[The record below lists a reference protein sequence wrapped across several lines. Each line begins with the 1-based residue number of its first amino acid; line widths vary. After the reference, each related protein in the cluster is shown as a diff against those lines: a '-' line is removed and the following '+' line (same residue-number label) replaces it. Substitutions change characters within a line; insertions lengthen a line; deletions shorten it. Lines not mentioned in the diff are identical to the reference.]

1 MLRNLRRDD
10 VLLTSAAVLLAVAI
24 PLGVVSCDKVPL
36 LAPTGT
42 VITLLSTSNS
52 VSLNSSATIIATVIE
67 NGQAAGTGTG
77 TGVTT
82 TTTSGAGT
90 PVQNG
95 TLISFTTTIGRI
107 EPADAR
113 THNGQVSVQ
122 LMTTGQSGTA
132 TVTAYSGGASSTL
145 QLKIGAAAATRV
157 QMSAIPRT
165 LPSTGGTSL
174 ITAQISDDGGSPISG
189 LPITF
194 TTDAGTLTTS
204 NTTTDS
210 NGAASTTL
218 TTAATAHVVAL
229 FPGAAGG
236 DTGSGS
242 GSAGSGNSVTVTV
255 GAKALASFSATPASA
270 PAGTPIVFTVTPNTG
285 ANIQGGTIDYGDGA
299 TDSLGS
305 LSTGPATFQHVYR
318 SAGAFT
324 ATVTAIDATGGPQT
338 LTTTVVIGALSVTL
352 SASPNPV
359 TAGSPTTLTAT
370 VPAGIQVASYTFTF
384 DDAPPQTQTGNTF
397 SKVFNARGNHVVR
410 VDVTAVGGGTGQATT
425 NVSVQ

>member
-1 MLRNLRRDD
+1 MLRLLRRDD
-10 VLLTSAAVLLAVAI
+10 VLVTAAAILLVLAI
-24 PLGVVSCDKVPL
+24 PLGVISCDKVPL

-52 VSLNSSATIIATVIE
+52 VSLNSTVDIIATVIE
-67 NGQAAGTGTG
+67 NGQSAGTGTG
-77 TGVTT
+77 TGTT
-82 TTTSGAGT
+82 SSGSSGAGT

-113 THNGQVSVQ
+113 THNGQVTVK
-122 LMTTGQSGTA
+122 LITTGQSGTA

-165 LPSTGGTSL
+165 LPSSGGTSL

-204 NTTTDS
+204 SVTTDS
-210 NGAASTTL
+210 NGTASTTL

-242 GSAGSGNSVTVTV
+242 GSTGSANSVTVTV
-255 GAKALASFSATPASA
+255 GAKALAGFSASPTSA
-270 PAGTPIVFTVTPNTG
+270 PAGTPIVFTVTP
-285 ANIQGGTIDYGDGA
+285 ASSSNIQGGTINYGDGQS
-299 TDSLGS
+299 DSLGA
-305 LSTGPATFQHVYR
+305 LGSTAQTFQHVYR
-318 SAGAFT
+318 SIGTFT
-324 ATVTAIDATGGPQT
+324 ATVTANDATGGPQT
-338 LTTTVVIGALSVTL
+338 LSQTVIIGALSVSL
-352 SASPNPV
+352 AASPNPV
-359 TAGSPTTLTAT
+359 TAGSPTVLTAT

-384 DDAPPQTQTGNTF
+384 DDAPPVTQTGNSV
-397 SKVFNARGNHVVR
+397 SKVFNTRGNHVVR
-410 VDVTAVGGGTGQATT
+410 VDVTAVGGATGQATT